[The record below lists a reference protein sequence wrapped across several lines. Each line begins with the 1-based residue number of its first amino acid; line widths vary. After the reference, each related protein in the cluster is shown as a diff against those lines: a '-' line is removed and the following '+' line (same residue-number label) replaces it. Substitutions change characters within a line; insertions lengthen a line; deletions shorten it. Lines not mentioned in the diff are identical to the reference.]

1 MTRKDYEAIAA
12 ALRAYREDI
21 LLHPARVAV
30 VARLDTLDDV
40 TEILAE
46 IFAADNP
53 RFLRERFTQAA
64 R

>member
-1 MTRKDYEAIAA
+1 MTRKDYEAIAV
-12 ALRAYREDI
+12 ALRTYREDI
-21 LLHPARVAV
+21 LRSTAPAV
-30 VARLDTLDDV
+30 RLDTLDDV

-53 RFLRERFTQAA
+53 RFVRDRFTQAA